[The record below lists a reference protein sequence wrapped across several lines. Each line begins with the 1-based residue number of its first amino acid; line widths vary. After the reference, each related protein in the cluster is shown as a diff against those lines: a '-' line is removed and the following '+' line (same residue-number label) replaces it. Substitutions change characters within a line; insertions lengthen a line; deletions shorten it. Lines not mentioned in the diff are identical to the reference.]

1 MTLDLNCA
9 NFYDEEKGKLNFP
22 PKGAK
27 KYSSS
32 VDRKSVKTTIRMMR
46 DDEKLVLAAHD
57 GGLVKEDNEMT
68 H

>member
-9 NFYDEEKGKLNFP
+9 NFYDENKGELNFP

-27 KYSSS
+27 RYPTS
-32 VDRKSVKTTIRMMR
+32 VDRKSIKTLIKEAGNE
-46 DDEKLVLAAHD
+46 EKLVLTAFD